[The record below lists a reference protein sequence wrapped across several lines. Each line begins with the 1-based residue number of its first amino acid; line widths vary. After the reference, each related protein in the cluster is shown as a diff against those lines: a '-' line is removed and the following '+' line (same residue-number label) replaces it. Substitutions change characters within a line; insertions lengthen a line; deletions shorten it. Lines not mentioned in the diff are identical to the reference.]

1 MHVVLGLSLT
11 STSAAWALVDLRD
24 GSILADD
31 VVAVDGVDDVARAAA
46 RSVQSFALRA
56 DRDIDAVRLVWD
68 GSDPSAGKTA
78 IRVRTKLRL
87 FGIDDIVT
95 VTEDAALEGRN
106 RTARHID
113 PDLVLAY
120 GAARA
125 AGATDNGGGMLDRI
139 TDSLPYR
146 RVRTAVSAIP
156 RGVAARAAAV
166 ALVAMVGGLVAY
178 TLAGTPGS
186 GPDVPDNT
194 VAEAVLPAPPAAVPV
209 APIVLPPEPQ
219 VAPLPMVPDVPAAPQ
234 PESAWGPEVGEIPM
248 AEAPVVAA
256 VPEVSEVAV
265 AVDEPVVAEAP
276 STAVLGTNPS
286 APQPVSVI
294 GVPHLSGAGPVA
306 GPVPAAPPVTAPTPP
321 APPAP
326 AGPLGALFRALP

>member
-24 GSILADD
+24 GSIVADD
-31 VVAVDGVDDVARAAA
+31 VVAVDGIDDVAKAAA
-46 RSVQSFALRA
+46 RSVQSFAMRA

-68 GSDPSAGKTA
+68 GSDPNAGKTA

-113 PDLVLAY
+113 EDLVLAY

-125 AGATDNGGGMLDRI
+125 AGATDTGGVLDRI
-139 TDSLPYR
+139 TDSLAYR
-146 RVRTAVSAIP
+146 RIRTVASAVPGGI
-156 RGVAARAAAV
+156 AARAAAV
-166 ALVAMVGGLVAY
+166 ALVALVGGLVAY
-178 TLAGTPGS
+178 TLVGTPAP

-209 APIVLPPEPQ
+209 APVVTPPEPE
-219 VAPLPMVPDVPAAPQ
+219 VVPLPMVADVPAAPQ
-234 PESAWGPEVGEIPM
+234 PESVSVPEI
-248 AEAPVVAA
+248 AEVPAVAEVSA
-256 VPEVSEVAV
+256 VPEVAV
-265 AVDEPVVAEAP
+265 AVDEPVVTEAP
-276 STAVLGTNPS
+276 AAAVLGANPVV
-286 APQPVSVI
+286 PQPVSVI
-294 GVPHLSGAGPVA
+294 GEPHLSGPVPVA
-306 GPVPAAPPVTAPTPP
+306 GPVPAAPVVAPPAPP

>member
-68 GSDPSAGKTA
+68 GSDPSAGTAA

-113 PDLVLAY
+113 EDLVLAY

-125 AGATDNGGGMLDRI
+125 AGATDNGAGLLDRI
-139 TDSLPYR
+139 ADSQRYQR
-146 RVRTAVSAIP
+146 IRTAVSAIP
-156 RGVAARAAAV
+156 GGLAARAAAV
-166 ALVAMVGGLVAY
+166 ALVAAVVGLVAY
-178 TLAGTPGS
+178 TLIDTPGP
-186 GPDVPDNT
+186 GHDVPDNT

-209 APIVLPPEPQ
+209 APIVIPPEPE
-219 VAPLPMVPDVPAAPQ
+219 VAPLPIVPDVPAAPQ
-234 PESAWGPEVGEIPM
+234 PESVWVPEIPEVP
-248 AEAPVVAA
+248 AVA
-256 VPEVSEVAV
+256 EVSELAV

-276 STAVLGTNPS
+276 STAVLGTNPA

-306 GPVPAAPPVTAPTPP
+306 GPVPAAPPVTAPALP